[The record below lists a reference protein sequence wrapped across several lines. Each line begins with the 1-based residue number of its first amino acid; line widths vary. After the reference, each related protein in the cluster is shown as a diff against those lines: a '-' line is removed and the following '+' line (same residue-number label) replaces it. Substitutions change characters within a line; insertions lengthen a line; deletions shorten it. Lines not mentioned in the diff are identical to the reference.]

1 MAIFNEETCSIKTC
15 KVMTSGLR
23 KAHKITW
30 LLIAVVGTIFLFFA
44 INELNFDSQKE
55 TQTTSTN
62 ESLSSNVAEN
72 DWIQMTL
79 GAGKL
84 EVILKKSLKAS
95 SSVVYALSESGE
107 RGNAIG
113 QVSEVGIYQ
122 FDLKAPVKGILILDE
137 IKDVELTK
145 LNF

>member
-1 MAIFNEETCSIKTC
+1 
-15 KVMTSGLR
+15 MTSGLR